1 MAATVGEA
9 LRWDLGIA
17 FAVLGL
23 GAWITVNGVYQ
34 ELPYIAQRA
43 PEGYDIFSW
52 MVVALAASNLAPLL
66 YMALRRRS
74 DLKALAEAD
83 PLNLALQRQWW
94 DLFDSFAI
102 LAGVGFVGT
111 SVFLA
116 LALAWHATATLG
128 VSRSEISVGLLACVF
143 VGGGVDALTSV
154 LFYPLAA
161 KFPKGCTA
169 CLLAGE
175 ALSGLFAAI
184 LASIQVRPPL
194 QR

>member
-128 VSRSEISVGLLACVF
+128 VHMYPFARSI
-143 VGGGVDALTSV
+143 GVCFTLGEWEKTLSLSLSLSLSPKTSV
-154 LFYPLAA
+154 SPLPLPA
-161 KFPKGCTA
+161 
-169 CLLAGE
+169 
-175 ALSGLFAAI
+175 
-184 LASIQVRPPL
+184 PPQ
-194 QR
+194 QRFRDRR